1 MKRFSIAVEIIL
13 IPVRCILL
21 PNYDSQYQTM
31 DVDMEIQQMQP
42 LTNILYMISTLSGL
56 LFLLGILL
64 ISTVWSI
71 SYFFSWL
78 F

>member
-64 ISTVWSI
+64 ISTIWSI
-71 SYFFSWL
+71 SYFFSLL

>member
-21 PNYDSQYQTM
+21 LNYDSQYQAM
-31 DVDMEIQQMQP
+31 EVNMEIQQMQP

-64 ISTVWSI
+64 ISTIWSI

>member
-31 DVDMEIQQMQP
+31 DVNMEIQQMQP

-64 ISTVWSI
+64 ISTIWSI

>member
-21 PNYDSQYQTM
+21 LNYDSQYQAM
-31 DVDMEIQQMQP
+31 DVNMEIQQMQP

-64 ISTVWSI
+64 ISTIWSI

>member
-1 MKRFSIAVEIIL
+1 MKRFSVAVEIIL

-21 PNYDSQYQTM
+21 PNYDSQYQAM
-31 DVDMEIQQMQP
+31 DVNMEIQQMQP

-56 LFLLGILL
+56 LFLLGTLL
-64 ISTVWSI
+64 ISTIWSI

>member
-1 MKRFSIAVEIIL
+1 MKRFFIAVEIIL

-21 PNYDSQYQTM
+21 LNYDSQYQAM
-31 DVDMEIQQMQP
+31 EVNMEIQQMQP

-64 ISTVWSI
+64 ISTIWSI

>member
-31 DVDMEIQQMQP
+31 DVNMEIQQMQP

>member
-21 PNYDSQYQTM
+21 PNYDSQYQAM
-31 DVDMEIQQMQP
+31 DVNMEIQQMQP
-42 LTNILYMISTLSGL
+42 LTNILFMISTLSGL

>member
-1 MKRFSIAVEIIL
+1 
-13 IPVRCILL
+13 
-21 PNYDSQYQTM
+21 
-31 DVDMEIQQMQP
+31 MQP

-64 ISTVWSI
+64 ISTIWSI